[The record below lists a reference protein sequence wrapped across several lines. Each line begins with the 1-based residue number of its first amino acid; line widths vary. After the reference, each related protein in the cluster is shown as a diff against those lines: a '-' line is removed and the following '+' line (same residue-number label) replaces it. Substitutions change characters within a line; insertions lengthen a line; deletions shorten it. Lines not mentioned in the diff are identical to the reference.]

1 MLGGG
6 NCVHSSM
13 KKNIVFNVLRY
24 FIYNHLYDTLFL
36 APELIYREITKYLS
50 PFPKS
55 GYGRW
60 KCLSQRK
67 RLYSQ
72 LPRTEGRPGHTGP
85 HGATQERT
93 RGSRAG
99 HRRKPVFWFLQ
110 EQMGKA
116 GRAGSGLAS
125 LNFSRGSR
133 EQGLPLAVSYPAPG

>member
-1 MLGGG
+1 ME
-6 NCVHSSM
+6 
-13 KKNIVFNVLRY
+13 VLVTKEA
-24 FIYNHLYDTLFL
+24 FILT
-36 APELIYREITKYLS
+36 PPQK
-50 PFPKS
+50 
-55 GYGRW
+55 
-60 KCLSQRK
+60 QRAGQAT
-67 RLYSQ
+67 R
-72 LPRTEGRPGHTGP
+72 GHTGP

-133 EQGLPLAVSYPAPG
+133 VQGLPLAVSYPAPGGVSRGIWLLGHKT

>member
-1 MLGGG
+1 ME
-6 NCVHSSM
+6 
-13 KKNIVFNVLRY
+13 VLVTKEA
-24 FIYNHLYDTLFL
+24 FILT
-36 APELIYREITKYLS
+36 PPQK
-50 PFPKS
+50 
-55 GYGRW
+55 
-60 KCLSQRK
+60 QRAGQAT
-67 RLYSQ
+67 R
-72 LPRTEGRPGHTGP
+72 GHTGP

-133 EQGLPLAVSYPAPG
+133 VQGLPLAVSYPAPG